1 MSPPS
6 CSSQPKWR
14 AFEVLGDDAG
24 GIGAGPSA
32 GAGGS
37 WWEQMGTVYLVGFD
51 HDRRVLREHTAS
63 STQDTPGSIDI
74 EWIPDGGSGFP
85 GLSVRGLDD
94 EDIYDT
100 PAPAALAALCST
112 GNERLI
118 TACPPKA
125 YRRTFC
131 PSPRRNPLVRR
142 SRQSKGDGFC
152 RGQKYSSVT
161 LSESISMD
169 VRTRAVSENLSLDAT
184 VFYLFTPSRSSMML
198 SFIGRLEDR
207 HSLLQH

>member
-24 GIGAGPSA
+24 GIGTGPSA

-118 TACPPKA
+118 TACPPRPTA
-125 YRRTFC
+125 GHTAPRLDGVHSFAEVGSRRATG
-131 PSPRRNPLVRR
+131 SAEARSTVR
-142 SRQSKGDGFC
+142 
-152 RGQKYSSVT
+152 
-161 LSESISMD
+161 
-169 VRTRAVSENLSLDAT
+169 
-184 VFYLFTPSRSSMML
+184 
-198 SFIGRLEDR
+198 
-207 HSLLQH
+207 